1 MLNLVTLSKQLAA
14 QQRSATCA
22 GYWLENSIGGFTS
35 DTTSIEHNPM
45 NIDSKA
51 SFYKGSG
58 H

>member
-1 MLNLVTLSKQLAA
+1 MLNLVTLSKQSAVA

-35 DTTSIEHNPM
+35 DNTSIEHNPM
-45 NIDSKA
+45 HTA

-58 H
+58 N